1 MFASKINERHPS
13 PYAPTQRRKP
23 LVEGLSWADTWRV
36 IVLSTP
42 RRDSLQD
49 GNEGFPCQTKRTLL
63 VAIPSWMGLE
73 PDF

>member
-42 RRDSLQD
+42 RRNSLQD
-49 GNEGFPCQTKRTLL
+49 GDGVRVGTKRTLL